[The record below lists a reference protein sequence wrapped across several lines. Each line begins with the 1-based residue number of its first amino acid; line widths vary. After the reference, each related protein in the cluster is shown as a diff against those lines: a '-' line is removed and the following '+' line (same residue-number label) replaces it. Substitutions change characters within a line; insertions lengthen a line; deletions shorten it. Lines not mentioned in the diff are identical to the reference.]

1 MLVTGGGGPDW
12 APERVVTEDE
22 AASLVGERFPEL
34 RGAVVRRLATGW
46 DNTVMRVGD
55 DWLFRFPRRQVAVPG
70 VAREIAVLPRLAPR
84 LPLPIPVPE
93 LAAEGTEAF
102 PWPFWGARLV
112 PGRELAESGLGED
125 QRVEA
130 ARGAGA
136 FLRALHDPALV
147 AEVGTDLPYDPL
159 RRGEPAVRAP
169 MALERLEGL
178 ARAGVWRR
186 DPAVERFL
194 TEAANAAAPSAP
206 GMVSH
211 GDLHVRHLLVD
222 EAGRASGVIDWGD
235 LCVADP
241 AVDLSLAYAG
251 FSGRARAALLAEYGS
266 EPSGI
271 GSEPSDIAARTLG
284 IFICSV
290 LAAYAADE
298 GRERLLAEALAG
310 ISRSLKD

>member
-1 MLVTGGGGPDW
+1 MSGGSGPDW

-22 AASLVGERFPEL
+22 AAALVGERFPQL
-34 RGAVVRRLATGW
+34 RGAVARRLATGW

-55 DWLFRFPRRQVAVPG
+55 DWIFRFPRRQIAVPG
-70 VAREIAVLPRLAPR
+70 VTREIAVLPRLAPR
-84 LPLPIPVPE
+84 LPLPIPVPS
-93 LAAEGTEAF
+93 LAAPEGMETF
-102 PWPFWGARLV
+102 PWPFWGGRLV
-112 PGRELAESGLGED
+112 PGRELAESRLGED
-125 QRVEA
+125 EREA
-130 ARGAGA
+130 AGRGIGA

-147 AEVGTDLPYDPL
+147 AEVGADLPYDPL

-169 MALERLEGL
+169 MALERLDGL
-178 ARAGVWRR
+178 AKAGVWSR
-186 DPAVERFL
+186 DPGVERFL
-194 TEAANAAAPSAP
+194 AEAANAAAPGGP
-206 GMVSH
+206 GVVSH

-251 FSGRARAALLAEYGS
+251 FSGRARATLLAEYGS
-266 EPSGI
+266 EPSAV
-271 GSEPSDIAARTLG
+271 AARTLA

-310 ISRSLKD
+310 IRRSVGD